1 MQFYR
6 TLTFLWAN
14 AVLREHIIS
23 EINSLLER
31 LGILASISVFGISKS
46 QMILSLRN
54 EMVAGRKTMGKAYD
68 EASG

>member
-31 LGILASISVFGISKS
+31 LEILASISVFGISKS